1 MLPENFEADR
11 IILVTMID
19 FNQILDTKDMPLDA
33 FKDKVLNCT
42 NCELCKTRTNVVFGH
57 GPIPC
62 NLMIIG
68 EGPGEQED
76 LSGKPFVGRAGQLL
90 TKILDAV
97 GINRETDAFIANTV
111 KCRPPENRTPELTE
125 IEACKPFL
133 IQQIQL
139 VKPKVLILLGS
150 PALKTILEEKVP
162 ITKVRGN
169 WYTASVDYMDEPLY
183 IMPLFHPSYLL
194 RNSSNEKGKPKWLT
208 WQDMKEVKNALD
220 FYQPA

>member
-1 MLPENFEADR
+1 
-11 IILVTMID
+11 MID

>member
-1 MLPENFEADR
+1 
-11 IILVTMID
+11 MID

-42 NCELCKTRTNVVFGH
+42 TCELCKTRTNVVFGH

-76 LSGKPFVGRAGQLL
+76 LSGKPFVGRAGKLL
-90 TKILDAV
+90 TKILEAV

-169 WYTASVDYMDEPLY
+169 WYTADVDYMDEPLY